1 MERTMTTEAT
11 PASAGKI
18 AVITAAAAAFGGLMI
33 GMKGGVGFAV
43 GTGLA
48 AGVVGL
54 VIGAVIGGVVSFMRR

>member
-1 MERTMTTEAT
+1 MSTEKT
-11 PASAGKI
+11 PAGVGKI
-18 AVITAAAAAFGGLMI
+18 ALMTAAVFAFGGFLV

-54 VIGAVIGGVVSFMRR
+54 VIGAVIGAVAGFVRR